1 MRLSKEFLSPKHM
14 VAAAA
19 VVASVAFLAY
29 FSARGLFINTI
40 SQCATRLYKTL
51 SFCAREDAGAGGEA
65 LTERDW

>member
-19 VVASVAFLAY
+19 VVASVAFLPI
-29 FSARGLFINTI
+29 SRRGGCLFIQYP
-40 SQCATRLYKTL
+40 SVSRRLYKTL